1 MEETLMQNPYY
12 AKAIEFIANIDLN
25 TLENGKH
32 FIDGDNL
39 FVNIVDSNMKT
50 PEQAR
55 LEVHDKYIDIQ
66 IPLSKAETFGVKPRS
81 ECTSPVGE
89 MDEVKDILFYSD
101 PVEKTIT
108 AGIGEVVTFAP
119 ETAHAPLIGEGT
131 IDSYLYKL
139 IMKKGSIASKVTGE
153 QDSAI
158 KDAAYFDEL
167 ADLVLQ
173 NSLKKK

>member
-1 MEETLMQNPYY
+1 MMEETLMQNPYY
-12 AKAIEFIANIDLN
+12 AKAIEFITNTDLN
-25 TLENGKH
+25 ALENGKH

-101 PVEKTIT
+101 PFEKTIT

-131 IDSYLYKL
+131 IHKA
-139 IMKKGSIASKVTGE
+139 IFKVR
-153 QDSAI
+153 
-158 KDAAYFDEL
+158 
-167 ADLVLQ
+167 VV
-173 NSLKKK
+173 